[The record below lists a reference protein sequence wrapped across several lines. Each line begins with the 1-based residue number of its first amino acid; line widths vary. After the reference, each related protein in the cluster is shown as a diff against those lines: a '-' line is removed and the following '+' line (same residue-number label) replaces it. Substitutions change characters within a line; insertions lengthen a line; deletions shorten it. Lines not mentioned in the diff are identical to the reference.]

1 MNTNRLSKILSAG
14 LNAQVTKEA
23 HASQIY
29 LSYASWAERQGLR
42 GVANFLFR
50 HAEEER
56 DHMMKL
62 MEYILERGAEVKVT
76 AIPAPH
82 ENPASLQSCFEKIF
96 EHETDNTKA
105 IYKLVK
111 LSHEEEDWATL
122 NFMQWFVK
130 EQIEEETLAM
140 NILDKIKLS
149 GGEKMSN
156 NALYLLDKDLAKTS
170 DDVRPAEDVTA
181 VDP

>member
-1 MNTNRLSKILSAG
+1 MNTNRLSKVLSDA

-29 LSYASWAERQGLR
+29 LSYASWADRQGFT
-42 GVANFLFR
+42 GIPTFLFR
-50 HAEEER
+50 HAAEER

-62 MEYILERGAEVKVT
+62 LEYILQRGAEVKIS

-82 ENPASLQSCFEKIF
+82 ENPTSLQNCFERIF

-111 LSHEEEDWATL
+111 LSHDEEDWATL
-122 NFMQWFVK
+122 NFMQWFVE

-140 NILDKIKLS
+140 SILDKIKLA
-149 GGEKMSN
+149 GGEKMN
-156 NALYLLDKDLAKTS
+156 HNALYQLDKDLEKAS
-170 DDVRPAEDVTA
+170 GDERPAEEVTA
-181 VDP
+181 VNP

>member
-1 MNTNRLSKILSAG
+1 MNTNRLSKIITNA

-29 LSYASWAERQGLR
+29 LSYAAWAEGK
-42 GVANFLFR
+42 GFSGIANFLFR

-56 DHMMKL
+56 NHMMKI
-62 MEYILERGAEVKVT
+62 MEYILKRGAQAKID

-82 ENPASLQSCFEKIF
+82 ENPASLQACFEKIF

-105 IYKLVK
+105 IHKLVK

-122 NFMQWFVK
+122 KFMQWFVE

-140 NILDKIKLS
+140 SILDKIKLS
-149 GGEKMSN
+149 GGEKMSH
-156 NALYLLDKDLAKTS
+156 NALYTLDKDLAATS
-170 DDVRPAEDVTA
+170 DEARPAQDATA
-181 VDP
+181 VNP

>member
-1 MNTNRLSKILSAG
+1 MNTNRLSKKLANAI
-14 LNAQVTKEA
+14 NAQVTKEA

-29 LSYASWAERQGLR
+29 LSYASWAERQGLS
-42 GVANFLFR
+42 GIANFLFK

-56 DHMMKL
+56 NHMMKL
-62 MEYILERGAEVKVT
+62 IEYILKRGAEVTIMGV
-76 AIPAPH
+76 PAPN
-82 ENPASLQSCFEKIF
+82 ESPANLLTCFEKIF

-105 IYKLVK
+105 IHKIVK

-122 NFMQWFVK
+122 NFMQWFVE

-156 NALYLLDKDLAKTS
+156 NALYLLDKDLANTTAE
-170 DDVRPAEDVTA
+170 VRPAQDVTA
-181 VDP
+181 VNP

>member
-1 MNTNRLSKILSAG
+1 MNTNRLSKKLAG
-14 LNAQVTKEA
+14 ELNAQVTKEA

-29 LSYASWAERQGLR
+29 LSYASWAERQGYN
-42 GVANFLFR
+42 GIANFLFR

-56 DHMMKL
+56 NHMMKL
-62 MEYILERGAEVKVT
+62 MEYILKRGAEVKVT

-82 ENPASLQSCFEKIF
+82 KNPASLRSCFEKIY

-111 LSHEEEDWATL
+111 FSHDEEDWATL

-156 NALYLLDKDLAKTS
+156 NVLYLLDKDLAKTF
-170 DDVRPAEDVTA
+170 DDVRPAQEATA
-181 VDP
+181 VNP